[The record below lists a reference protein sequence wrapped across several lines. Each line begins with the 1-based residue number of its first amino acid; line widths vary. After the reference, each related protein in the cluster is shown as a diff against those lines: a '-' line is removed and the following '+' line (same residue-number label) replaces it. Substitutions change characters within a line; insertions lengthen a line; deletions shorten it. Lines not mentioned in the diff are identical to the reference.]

1 MRRRLKIEYNY
12 DFGLLAI
19 SSPVR
24 DYRLCWLL
32 NKALQIDLV
41 REEDVELTRK
51 RKERRKTCFF
61 SRFSYEDELTKSTI
75 NVLANRFSTEALIPE
90 LKKFD
95 FLLLID
101 GGMHETAFKEIK
113 EKVGTSPGIQLTMSY
128 EPASLK
134 SKINL
139 VFWQ

>member
-1 MRRRLKIEYNY
+1 M
-12 DFGLLAI
+12 
-19 SSPVR
+19 
-24 DYRLCWLL
+24 
-32 NKALQIDLV
+32 
-41 REEDVELTRK
+41 ELTRK
-51 RKERRKTCFF
+51 RKERKKTCFF